1 MVVQTLPWAVEVIDD
16 DENWDENVESLVIFQ
31 SFEMAITAL
40 EVLHHLHMYA
50 EIFNMVLKRTFY
62 WCNQMVSPPFWD
74 LSITCG
80 LYERGHFLPVCN
92 IWIGYKNGFEP
103 VFAQKCANECGKII
117 ESNFVDD
124 DLKRV
129 AARFLTAVPA
139 CLLPLC
145 PKLPDSE
152 ASSEKAQISYENY
165 EMKFV
170 AAVLKYL
177 SKKLDDTD
185 PIEIRLLTSF
195 FVVLILLCTKHKQVR
210 RFCRAKLIPSN
221 ITKIKNNSTVTLDKD
236 LRNKIIKLILT
247 AKNFCAKQAA
257 EFLFIL
263 CKRSISKLIKDT
275 GVKNVADLLP
285 ENKDIFRK
293 RDGDSED
300 SDEDENK
307 KPKKLEE
314 TKKDAPKKQPTKNV
328 SKLAPREAKTEET
341 KVKKLPKSE
350 IVPEMVRKYSSK
362 I

>member
-50 EIFNMVLKRTFY
+50 EIFNMV
-62 WCNQMVSPPFWD
+62 
-74 LSITCG
+74 
-80 LYERGHFLPVCN
+80 
-92 IWIGYKNGFEP
+92 
-103 VFAQKCANECGKII
+103 FAQKCADECGKII

-145 PKLPDSE
+145 PKIPDSE
-152 ASSEKAQISYENY
+152 ASNAIISYENY

-177 SKKLDDTD
+177 SKKLEDTD
-185 PIEIRLLTSF
+185 PVEIRLLTSF

-210 RFCRAKLIPSN
+210 RYCRSKLIPSN
-221 ITKIKNNSTVTLDKD
+221 NPAALDKE
-236 LRNKIIKLILT
+236 LRYKIIKLILT

-263 CKRSISKLIKDT
+263 CKRSVSKLIKDT
-275 GVKNVADLLP
+275 GVKHVAELLP
-285 ENKDIFRK
+285 DNKDIYRK
-293 RDGDSED
+293 REGDSED
-300 SDEDENK
+300 SDDENK
-307 KPKKLEE
+307 KPKKVEPE
-314 TKKDAPKKQPTKNV
+314 TKKEIPKKPAKSV

-341 KVKKLPKSE
+341 KTKKIPKSE